1 MSIFSNTVAA
11 QQQVHL
17 ILGQAKASVQLFGHM
32 LVELLCFLHHQWFHL
47 GLGGQ
52 SSSHPHKGS
61 TLRRRTKETNRLG
74 SIGHVCSHLAGIHI
88 FRSPCHLGEH
98 IWAFSQVITHHRL
111 ECFRHTNG
119 LFVTQH
125 PRFQHHGVGHHLADA
140 LLGQLLT
147 GIHHQAGME
156 LQLGVHVAA
165 HIRLTVCTFTE
176 HHTLHEVEHCTHCRL
191 ELLQASD
198 LAQLR
203 VGQHVGHEFIHG
215 SNTPL
220 RGSLT
225 PAVHHGYVVWDLR
238 STSDLTHQTGYLL
251 VCLGAEMVV
260 LLGRSCHELQQH
272 ALHFQC
278 RLTQSTAPLSELTV
292 LHG

>member
-61 TLRRRTKETNRLG
+61 TLRRRTKETNRLS
-74 SIGHVCSHLAGIHI
+74 SIGHVRSHLAGIHVL
-88 FRSPCHLGEH
+88 RSTGHLGEH
-98 IWAFSQVITHHRL
+98 IRAFSQVITHHRL

-147 GIHHQAGME
+147 GIHHQAGVE
-156 LQLGVHVAA
+156 LQLRVDVAA
-165 HIRLTVCTFTE
+165 HLGLATRTLTE
-176 HHTLHEVEHCTHCRL
+176 HHTLHEVEHSLHCRL

-238 STSDLTHQTGYLL
+238 STSDLAHQTGYLL

-260 LLGRSCHELQQH
+260 LLGRCCHELQQH